1 MATHRSIAGSATQLT
16 AAKSTDAWL
25 YGLQSLIFFAKMA
38 EGGVRLAAS
47 AGETLLLPAGWP
59 HAVVTTEDT
68 VAVGGNFLHG
78 LDFRRAPPA
87 GDEMPRIEGHS
98 AKRHMRCYA
107 CK

>member
-1 MATHRSIAGSATQLT
+1 MPSLCKAHARRVPHAGLP
-16 AAKSTDAWL
+16 AA
-25 YGLQSLIFFAKMA
+25 QSLLFFAHQA

-78 LDFRRAPPA
+78 LDFRCFQQAA
-87 GDEMPRIEGHS
+87 
-98 AKRHMRCYA
+98 
-107 CK
+107 

>member
-1 MATHRSIAGSATQLT
+1 MPGVL
-16 AAKSTDAWL
+16 AA
-25 YGLQSLIFFAKMA
+25 QSLLFYARQA

-78 LDFRRAPPA
+78 LDFR
-87 GDEMPRIEGHS
+87 
-98 AKRHMRCYA
+98 
-107 CK
+107 